1 MNVSNFE
8 KITFVIKLMKKN
20 HSIIQV
26 GICIT
31 IFLFSLWAKSA
42 DARSGLSVNFHY
54 NNDTYEISGKKIN
67 EYTYIFNQGAPRKI
81 KITTLDWPPYIGK
94 DLCKQGWVQQL
105 TIAMLASQGYEIVC
119 TFYPWARA
127 VATVESGDTD
137 ILYPEYFIETEAP
150 SDVYKGTRRLDH
162 LAISKKIPGGPIA
175 FIKRKDEKDNYNG
188 NLFNLQGTAIGVVR
202 GYQNTP
208 EFDTLMDLNF
218 FNTYEVTN
226 DLINIKMLIAGRV
239 DLIIGDP
246 AVIYYSVKDSD
257 WAADEKA
264 QRLNALETVKP
275 VIQYNHLYYAVSK
288 KQPEWEQT
296 LEMLNRTIA
305 EFEKS
310 GELFNIIQRTNSG
323 CGFILETLPQTTD
336 VPQPGK

>member
-1 MNVSNFE
+1 
-8 KITFVIKLMKKN
+8 MKKN
-20 HSIIQV
+20 HSIIRV
-26 GICIT
+26 VICIT
-31 IFLFSLWAKSA
+31 LLLFSFWTKSA
-42 DARSGLSVNFHY
+42 ESRSGLSVNFHY
-54 NNDTYEISGKKIN
+54 HDDAYEIFGKKIN
-67 EYTYIFNQGAPRKI
+67 KHTYIFNQGACRTI

-105 TIAMLASQGYEIVC
+105 TIAMLASQGYEIIC

-127 VATVESGDTD
+127 VAAAESGNAD
-137 ILYPEYFIETEAP
+137 ILYPEYFIEPEAP
-150 SDVYKGTRRLDH
+150 SDIYKETRRLDH
-162 LAISKKIPGGPIA
+162 LAISEKIPGGPIA
-175 FIKRKDEKDNYNG
+175 FIKRKGEKDHYNG
-188 NLFNLQGTAIGVVR
+188 DLLNLKGTAIGVVR

-246 AVIYYSVKDSD
+246 AVIYYSVKNSD
-257 WAADEKA
+257 GAADEKLKT
-264 QRLNALETVKP
+264 LNALEIVKP
-275 VIQYNHLYYAVSK
+275 LIQYNYLYYAVSK
-288 KQPEWEQT
+288 KQPEWKQT

-310 GELFNIIQRTNSG
+310 GELFNIIRRTNSG
-323 CGFILETLPQTTD
+323 CGFIMETLPQATD
-336 VPQPGK
+336 FPQTGN